1 MNTKEINFA
10 FKVRHALNE
19 NLDTLPAPA
28 VDRLAA
34 ARQAA
39 LARKKKDA
47 PIRVVARQGVLA
59 GHAGNFAGN
68 FFNDRL
74 SWLTRIGVAA
84 PILAGVVLLSGL
96 YQFEQQHR
104 IAAAADIDAA
114 VLSDELPPSA
124 YLDRGFSAFLA
135 QQQEPQLDSSTQ
147 QEQ

>member
-1 MNTKEINFA
+1 MNHKQINFA

-19 NLDTLPAPA
+19 NLDQLPAPA

-47 PIRVVARQGVLA
+47 PVRVVARQGVLA

-68 FFNDRL
+68 FFNDPL
-74 SWLTRIGVAA
+74 SWLRRLGVVA
-84 PILAGVVLLSGL
+84 PILVGAVLLSGL

-104 IAAAADIDAA
+104 IAATADIDAA

-135 QQQEPQLDSSTQ
+135 QQQEPQQDSTQ

>member
-1 MNTKEINFA
+1 MNHKQINFA

-19 NLDTLPAPA
+19 NLDNLPAPA

-47 PIRVVARQGVLA
+47 PTRVVARQGVLA
-59 GHAGNFAGN
+59 GHAGNF
-68 FFNDRL
+68 FNDPL

-84 PILAGVVLLSGL
+84 PILAGVVLLTGL

-124 YLDRGFSAFLA
+124 YLDRGFSAYLA
-135 QQQEPQLDSSTQ
+135 QQQEPQQDSTQ

>member
-1 MNTKEINFA
+1 MNHKQINFA

-19 NLDTLPAPA
+19 NLDSLPAPA

-47 PIRVVARQGVLA
+47 PVRVVARQGVLA
-59 GHAGNFAGN
+59 GHAGNF
-68 FFNDRL
+68 FNDPL
-74 SWLTRIGVAA
+74 SWLRRLGVVA

-104 IAAAADIDAA
+104 IAATADIDAA

-135 QQQEPQLDSSTQ
+135 QQQEPQQDSTQ